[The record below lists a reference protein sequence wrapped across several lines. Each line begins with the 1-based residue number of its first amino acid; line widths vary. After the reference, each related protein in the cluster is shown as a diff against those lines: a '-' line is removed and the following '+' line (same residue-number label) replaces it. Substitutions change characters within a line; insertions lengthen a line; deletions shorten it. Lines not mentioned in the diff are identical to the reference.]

1 MKKKCQWS
9 KVTGGLGVLLLG
21 SKMIVYQHDSA
32 PHEENVEIQNF
43 FLDIFLFTLAVE
55 DSMQILVISRM
66 RIARS
71 IIRSNSSPP
80 SPILGLKQPLWFHE
94 KLLFQNIC
102 SIIFVFFVQSSNQS
116 KHWIG
121 G

>member
-1 MKKKCQWS
+1 M
-9 KVTGGLGVLLLG
+9 LLLG

-71 IIRSNSSPP
+71 IIQSNSSPP
-80 SPILGLKQPLWFHE
+80 SPILGLKQLLWFHE

-102 SIIFVFFVQSSNQS
+102 SLIFVFLVQSSNQS

>member
-9 KVTGGLGVLLLG
+9 KVTRGLGVLLLG

-80 SPILGLKQPLWFHE
+80 SPILGLKQLLWFHE

-102 SIIFVFFVQSSNQS
+102 SMIFVFFVQSSNQS